1 MRTRLLLLAMSCVS
15 LFAQES
21 TSPPPALK
29 EPTITLVFDNPE
41 LPVPHYT
48 LSLGADGEA
57 RYVLP
62 PRVDAPA
69 GLVTTLHLSKISRE
83 KAFALAANLNHL
95 TGNFDFTKHRVAFTG
110 WRTFT
115 YKSGATANTTRFN
128 WSENPS
134 ANELAALFEGIAAT
148 IEAENQLRY
157 LRKYDKLGLNSYLG
171 NLEKK
176 AKSGWVKELP
186 ILSNVLN
193 ELAQDPEVMNIARQ
207 RAQRLAQAA
216 AVQ

>member
-1 MRTRLLLLAMSCVS
+1 MMRFLLLGLLSCASLLA
-15 LFAQES
+15 QDQS
-21 TSPPPALK
+21 TPPALK

-48 LSLGADGEA
+48 LSLASDGEA

-62 PRVDAPA
+62 PTTDAPA
-69 GLVTTLHLSKISRE
+69 GMADTFHVSNTTRD
-83 KAFALAANLNHL
+83 KAFALAGKLNNLS
-95 TGNFDFTKHRVAFTG
+95 GNFDFTKHRVAFTG

-128 WSENPS
+128 WSENPA
-134 ANELAALFEGIAAT
+134 ANELASLFEGVAAT
-148 IEAENQLRY
+148 VEAETQLRY
-157 LRKYDKLGLNSYLG
+157 LRKYDKLGLNTYLG
-171 NLEKK
+171 NLEKR

-186 ILSNVLN
+186 ILSKVLN
-193 ELAQDPEVMNIARQ
+193 ELSSDPEVMNIARQ